1 MDAEW
6 DDKVRARAYA
16 IWERE
21 GRPEGGAERHWAQAA
36 EELKAEERGR
46 MEEPGDVKLSAYEAA
61 STAAETHEAA
71 GAGPRPKGKDAGAGH
86 AATKRG

>member
-36 EELKAEERGR
+36 EELRAEERGR
-46 MEEPGDVKLSAYEAA
+46 TEASGDVKPSAYEAA
-61 STAAETHEAA
+61 NTAAETQRTV
-71 GAGPRPKGKDAGAGH
+71 GSGPRPKGKDAGAGH

>member
-21 GRPEGGAERHWAQAA
+21 GRPEGGAERH
-36 EELKAEERGR
+36 
-46 MEEPGDVKLSAYEAA
+46 
-61 STAAETHEAA
+61 
-71 GAGPRPKGKDAGAGH
+71 GPRP
-86 AATKRG
+86 RRS

>member
-6 DDKVRARAYA
+6 DDKVRTRAYA

-21 GRPEGGAERHWAQAA
+21 GRPKGGTECHWAQAA
-36 EELKAEERGR
+36 EKLRAEERGR
-46 MEEPGDVKLSAYEAA
+46 MEASGDVKLSAYEAA
-61 STAAETHEAA
+61 NTAAETQRTV
-71 GAGPRPKGKDAGAGH
+71 GSGPRPKGKDAGAGH